1 MEAAQGK
8 NPYLIAALK
17 SLPLTADDTSSSN
30 SEDTTTTTA
39 QAASPAT
46 SASSSGSSSDG
57 GRGIGA
63 ATAAEK
69 QLAGALMQ
77 QLQDEMQAWNT
88 SLVED
93 EQILLGLVTRP
104 PQLAPE
110 VAAALG
116 RLATDRRLVA
126 AVQYRVE
133 RKRLVQAAQ
142 VLLNVFLRD

>member
-17 SLPLTADDTSSSN
+17 SLPLTADDTTSTSTS
-30 SEDTTTTTA
+30 SEDTTAVATPTTST
-39 QAASPAT
+39 T
-46 SASSSGSSSDG
+46 SSGASGSDG

-69 QLAGALMQ
+69 QLAEALMQ
-77 QLQDEMQAWNT
+77 QLQGEMNAWKT

-93 EQILLGLVTRP
+93 EQLLLGLVTRP